1 MEKYIVI
8 NVVEDEI
15 CLDYMYVHQVLF
27 SLCEVNFKLF
37 KTIGILTNT
46 GVVWFDKNKLYTVYV
61 LWLVSHV
68 VLSINNH
75 LGSIII
81 T

>member
-1 MEKYIVI
+1 MIIDIQICEKLYFFTKKKKMEKYIVI

-37 KTIGILTNT
+37 KTIRTLTNS
-46 GVVWFDKNKLYTVYV
+46 GVV
-61 LWLVSHV
+61 
-68 VLSINNH
+68 
-75 LGSIII
+75 
-81 T
+81 